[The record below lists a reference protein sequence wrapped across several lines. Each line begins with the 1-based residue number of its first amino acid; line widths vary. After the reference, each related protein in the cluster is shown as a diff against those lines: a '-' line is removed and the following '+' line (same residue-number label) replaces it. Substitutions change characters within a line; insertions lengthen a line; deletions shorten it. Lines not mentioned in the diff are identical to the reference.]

1 MGRGR
6 AGACSLRQ
14 VDRPVSDR
22 ETTRLSPSRLTFDSL
37 LPHLLLTHVLTPK
50 TAFRVCDVVERILF
64 PLDGYPAP
72 TPPDPLPAEAQAI
85 RERFEARL
93 ADLVPS
99 LAKNL
104 FIPTQ
109 TELKQILDPIDDSGC
124 NAHLVGL
131 LLNAVVAALEP
142 ALALDPPV
150 MLEKQQPEPSESE
163 HGGDADSEIGQDP
176 APEDELDDAAAVR
189 LAMETPLIDTV
200 KRRQLRMQ

>member
-1 MGRGR
+1 MTDLG
-6 AGACSLRQ
+6 
-14 VDRPVSDR
+14 
-22 ETTRLSPSRLTFDSL
+22 SL

-50 TAFRVCDVVERILF
+50 TAFRVCDLIERVLF

-72 TPPDPLPAEAQAI
+72 TPPDPLPVETQAI

-93 ADLVPS
+93 TELVPP
-99 LAKNL
+99 LAVDL
-104 FIPTQ
+104 FIPTH
-109 TELKQILDPIDDSGC
+109 TELKQTLDPIDDPGC

-150 MLEKQQPEPSESE
+150 ILEETSPGLPETE

-176 APEDELDDAAAVR
+176 ALEDELDDAAAVR